1 MPCAGR
7 DFPYLFLPRQPAF
20 SRACFS
26 GADFLPLPYD
36 DRTLR
41 LQRRGVRGCPPCGC
55 HARGIVCLPLRGR
68 HDPFGCR
75 HPYGAPYRRVA
86 AQRDG
91 ASPRRGFPLFRYR
104 IPPNARR
111 GALRPRMWRRRRGLR
126 RAHPRRAGRR
136 AAYGCPGRRGGADA
150 DHLPPGV
157 RHGVRPG
164 GGARSGGGCR
174 MPPDPDLGGPQYGRR
189 RHRHAAGVG
198 GAGRRAHR
206 TDGRQR
212 RQPLECAAA
221 GGTGV
226 DAVHFSARSVRPG
239 GMVFRN
245 PHVSMGDC
253 GDVSEYDL
261 LCADERLIR
270 QILTLLEP

>member
-7 DFPYLFLPRQPAF
+7 DFPCLFLPRQPAF

-26 GADFLPLPYD
+26 GTDFLSLPYD

-41 LQRRGVRGCPPCGC
+41 LQRRGVRDCPPCGC

-126 RAHPRRAGRR
+126 RAHPPPTGGSTCSVRL
-136 AAYGCPGRRGGADA
+136 PWSPRRGRCR
-150 DHLPPGV
+150 PPFTG
-157 RHGVRPG
+157 
-164 GGARSGGGCR
+164 RSTWR
-174 MPPDPDLGGPQYGRR
+174 ATWRR
-189 RHRHAAGVG
+189 RSKRRGLPGAAG
-198 GAGRRAHR
+198 
-206 TDGRQR
+206 
-212 RQPLECAAA
+212 
-221 GGTGV
+221 
-226 DAVHFSARSVRPG
+226 S
-239 GMVFRN
+239 
-245 PHVSMGDC
+245 
-253 GDVSEYDL
+253 
-261 LCADERLIR
+261 
-270 QILTLLEP
+270 

>member
-7 DFPYLFLPRQPAF
+7 DFPCLFLPRQPAF

-26 GADFLPLPYD
+26 GTDFLSLPYD

-41 LQRRGVRGCPPCGC
+41 LQRRGVRDCPPCGC

-126 RAHPRRAGRR
+126 RAHP
-136 AAYGCPGRRGGADA
+136 
-150 DHLPPGV
+150 PP
-157 RHGVRPG
+157 
-164 GGARSGGGCR
+164 A
-174 MPPDPDLGGPQYGRR
+174 
-189 RHRHAAGVG
+189 
-198 GAGRRAHR
+198 
-206 TDGRQR
+206 
-212 RQPLECAAA
+212 
-221 GGTGV
+221 TGV

-245 PHVSMGDC
+245 PHVSMGGC